1 MSPLKGTASGRLL
14 NHGKEVMGLG
24 DSIETEQTDV
34 ATLLA
39 GLASRLRND
48 GLALAGIA
56 CRDAAPGTVEHRDL
70 TGLAGSLERTAAL
83 LEAVK
88 ERLCQECRLRDV
100 VERVTFGKVPEVEQ
114 EPKTKGE
121 RDHEQE
127 EDDKEN

>member
-1 MSPLKGTASGRLL
+1 M
-14 NHGKEVMGLG
+14 H

-48 GLALAGIA
+48 GVALAGIA
-56 CRDAAPGTVEHRDL
+56 CRDTEPGAVEHRDL
-70 TGLAGSLERTAAL
+70 TGLAHSLERTAAL

-88 ERLCQECRLRDV
+88 ERLCPECRLRDV
-100 VERVTFGKVPEVEQ
+100 VERVTFGNVPEVVQ
-114 EPKTKGE
+114 ESKTKGE

-127 EDDKEN
+127 EDEGRQGGRQRKGRRR

>member
-1 MSPLKGTASGRLL
+1 MGSG
-14 NHGKEVMGLG
+14 
-24 DSIETEQTDV
+24 SIETDQTDV

-56 CRDAAPGTVEHRDL
+56 CRDAEPGAVEHRDL
-70 TGLAGSLERTAAL
+70 TGLAGSLEWTAAL
-83 LEAVK
+83 VEAVK
-88 ERLCQECRLRDV
+88 ARLCRECRLRAV
-100 VERVTFGKVPEVEQ
+100 VERVTFGKAPEANL

-127 EDDKEN
+127 EEQERQGGRRRKGRRR

>member
-1 MSPLKGTASGRLL
+1 MIYAGQPALMSPLKGAAWGRLL
-14 NHGKEVMGLG
+14 NHGKEVMGFG

-56 CRDAAPGTVEHRDL
+56 CRDAEPGAVEHRDL
-70 TGLAGSLERTAAL
+70 NGLAGSLERTAAL

-88 ERLCQECRLRDV
+88 ERLCEEVPAAGRGATGDLRRGAGGRTGTED
-100 VERVTFGKVPEVEQ
+100 ERSTRP
-114 EPKTKGE
+114 
-121 RDHEQE
+121 
-127 EDDKEN
+127 

>member
-1 MSPLKGTASGRLL
+1 M
-14 NHGKEVMGLG
+14 G
-24 DSIETEQTDV
+24 DSIEMEQTDV

-56 CRDAAPGTVEHRDL
+56 CRDADPGAVEHRDL
-70 TGLAGSLERTAAL
+70 NGLAGSLERTAAL

-88 ERLCQECRLRDV
+88 ERLCEECRLRDV
-100 VERVTFGKVPEVEQ
+100 VERVTFGKVPEANQ

-121 RDHEQE
+121 PDHEQE
-127 EDDKEN
+127 EDEGRQGGRRRKGRRR

>member
-1 MSPLKGTASGRLL
+1 
-14 NHGKEVMGLG
+14 MGET
-24 DSIETEQTDV
+24 IETEQTDM
-34 ATLLA
+34 ATVLA

-48 GLALAGIA
+48 GLALADIA
-56 CRDAAPGTVEHRDL
+56 CRDADPGAVEYRDL

-88 ERLCQECRLRDV
+88 EPLCQECRLRDV
-100 VERVTFGKVPEVEQ
+100 VERVTFGAVPEVGQ

-127 EDDKEN
+127 EEQGRQGGRRGKGRRR